1 MFETI
6 ICFSFLVCIPS
17 LRVPAKSQQDDVMTP
32 QAVISN
38 TPSTHSAGFMYNL
51 KQFGSP
57 LAHHQNIVAKCYG
70 QPIFGAL
77 VLWLITRS
85 L

>member
-6 ICFSFLVCIPS
+6 ICFSFLVCILS

-32 QAVISN
+32 QAVISI

-51 KQFGSP
+51 KRFGCP